1 MNRKVQNH
9 RGKIA
14 AILILC
20 FAVSAIFSSTLFA
33 QDPKSGSVLNINRAG
48 VEELSSLPGI
58 GKAKA
63 KAIVTYR
70 TDNGPFASIED
81 LLSVKGI
88 GTRMLEKIMDLITVE
103 AR

>member
-9 RGKIA
+9 RGKIV

-20 FAVSAIFSSTLFA
+20 FAVSAVYSSTLFA
-33 QDPKSGSVLNINRAG
+33 QDLKSGSVLNINRAG

-63 KAIVTYR
+63 KAIVDYR
-70 TDNGPFASIED
+70 TNNGSFASLED

-88 GTRMLEKIMDLITVE
+88 GAKVLEKIKDLITAEV
-103 AR
+103 R